1 MAPCLRMGAALVEN
15 GDSLPS
21 THRGLIF
28 TAKHPH
34 SQLPTTPA
42 PGHRDTFLWPEGT
55 HLYSHMDIPSP
66 NIHTYYVYGTHTFT
80 ESAISC
86 TPLAAASLMT
96 GVIKPLSVATATEMS
111 TEGSCFGPSPSQ
123 RTLTPGICCK
133 QKNNMP

>member
-1 MAPCLRMGAALVEN
+1 MAPWLRMGAALVEN

-42 PGHRDTFLWPEGT
+42 PGHLDTSLWPEGT

-66 NIHTYYVYGTHTFT
+66 NIHTY
-80 ESAISC
+80 
-86 TPLAAASLMT
+86 
-96 GVIKPLSVATATEMS
+96 
-111 TEGSCFGPSPSQ
+111 
-123 RTLTPGICCK
+123 
-133 QKNNMP
+133 